1 MNARAPL
8 RLAILISGRGSNMEA
23 VARACR
29 DGRINASVNVV
40 IADREGAGGL
50 AVARELGIEAAV
62 VSWKSFS
69 DRAAFERALGD
80 EIEAHRAEI
89 IVLAGFMRVLS
100 PEFANR
106 YAGRLINIHPALLP
120 RHRGLHTHRR
130 ALEAGDTEHGASV
143 HFATAELDGG
153 PVVLQSRIAVRTA
166 ETENDLAARVLAT
179 EHVILPK
186 ALGWLAEGRLEW
198 RDGKGWL
205 DGRALDAPVVEEF
218 PTAER

>member
-1 MNARAPL
+1 
-8 RLAILISGRGSNMEA
+8 MEA

-29 DGRINASVNVV
+29 DKRINATVSAV
-40 IADREGAGGL
+40 IADRDGAGGL
-50 AVARELGIEAAV
+50 AVARELGIETAV

-100 PEFANR
+100 PQFANR

-153 PVVLQSRIAVRTA
+153 PVVLQSRITVRPA

-179 EHVILPK
+179 EHVILPR
-186 ALGWLAEGRLEW
+186 ALGWLAERRLEW
-198 RDGKGWL
+198 REGKGWL
-205 DGRALDAPVVEEF
+205 DGRALDEPVVEEF
-218 PTAER
+218 PAAER

>member
-1 MNARAPL
+1 
-8 RLAILISGRGSNMEA
+8 MEA

-29 DGRINASVNVV
+29 DKRINATVSAV
-40 IADREGAGGL
+40 IADRDGAGGL
-50 AVARELGIEAAV
+50 AVARELGIETAV

-100 PEFANR
+100 PQFANR

-153 PVVLQSRIAVRTA
+153 PVVLQSRITVRPA

-179 EHVILPK
+179 EHVILPR

-198 RDGKGWL
+198 REGKGWL
-205 DGRALDAPVVEEF
+205 DGQALDEPVVEEF
-218 PTAER
+218 PAAER